1 MEQITT
7 KHHAPKNVNAIT
19 VDWLRISFDPS
30 SWKFA
35 CALFD
40 IDYTAQEWADT
51 NKYMKNYG
59 TMAMDGVFIGAEALP
74 TVVNGDMEIE
84 GRFIVDFT
92 GNGLGVYF
100 EQNPTYTVANLL
112 RMCLE
117 QEDARV
123 LRIDIAFD
131 DYNGYLDIMGMA
143 KMLQQSSDVSRVIT
157 RWRGWEL
164 RMSGEMFSDDAGTT
178 LYIGSRSSNS
188 FGRVYDKR
196 AQLMATEGFKPAA
209 LPPSWIRFEL
219 EIKSKKAHAVAEA
232 AMKNN
237 FNSSYFAGVLRGLI
251 EFKEGKREDHKKAN
265 MKTARWWSKF
275 LNDSEA
281 VSVRVPLPVASIEK
295 KKEWLSKSVATTL
308 ALVQHH
314 YEGDMQF
321 IHDLLANGDRRLTP
335 AHLALLNSVDT
346 HGA

>member
-1 MEQITT
+1 MQQITT
-7 KHHAPKNVNAIT
+7 KQHAPKNVNAIT
-19 VDWLRISFDPS
+19 VDWLRVSFDPS
-30 SWKFA
+30 SWGWA

-40 IDYTAQEWADT
+40 IDFTAKEWADT

-59 TMAMDGVFIGAEALP
+59 TMAMDGVFIGAEQLP
-74 TVVNGDMEIE
+74 TVIAGDVSIE
-84 GRFIVDFT
+84 GRFVVDFT
-92 GNGLGVYF
+92 GNGLGVFF
-100 EQNPTYTVANLL
+100 EKYPFLKVADLL
-112 RMCLE
+112 RNCLE

-143 KMLQQSSDVSRVIT
+143 KMLQEPADVSRVIT

-196 AQLMATEGFKPAA
+196 AQQIAVERIDPAD
-209 LPPSWIRFEL
+209 LPPSWVRFEL
-219 EIKSKKAHAVAEA
+219 EIKSKKAQAVAEA
-232 AMKNN
+232 AMKAN
-237 FNSSYFAGVLRGLI
+237 FSSSYFAGVLRGLI
-251 EFKEGKREDHKKAN
+251 EFKEGKRDDHKKAN
-265 MKTARWWSKF
+265 MRIARWWSKF

-281 VSVRVPLPVASIEK
+281 VAVRVPLPVASIEK
-295 KKEWLSKSVATTL
+295 KIDWLSKSVATTL

-314 YEGDMQF
+314 YEGDKQF
-321 IHDLLANGDRRLTP
+321 IDDLLANGDRRLTP
-335 AHLALLNSVDT
+335 AHLALLNSVSP